1 MISIAVDRKTK
12 ELERALGQDAPKK
25 LKREIVSAI
34 NATAKRTVNL
44 LAKEVG
50 KEIAVPQKDIKQG
63 ISVTRKA
70 VAEKLSAQVTQQES
84 VRLSLKR
91 FGANQTK
98 EGVTYRISKTKGRQ
112 FIKSAFMPVVLGEHV
127 YKRQGKKRL
136 PIQKLHGPS
145 PWGITVKN
153 KLDKLIAGRDV
164 EPELIKQIDRRIRAV
179 NFKKSQG

>member
-1 MISIAVDRKTK
+1 MISIAVDKKIK
-12 ELERALGQDAPKK
+12 ELERALDEKAPK
-25 LKREIVSAI
+25 LLMRMTAAAI
-34 NATAKRTVNL
+34 NATAKRTVNI

-50 KEIAVPQKDIKQG
+50 KELAVPQKDIKQG
-63 ISVTRKA
+63 ISVTKKA
-70 VAEKLSAQVTQQES
+70 TPEKLSAEVTQRES
-84 VRLSLKR
+84 ERLPLNR

-98 EGVTYRISKTKGRQ
+98 SGVTYRISKTEGRQ
-112 FIKSAFMPVVLGEHV
+112 FIKSAFMPMALGKRV

-136 PIQKLHGPS
+136 AIQHLHGPS

>member
-1 MISIAVDRKTK
+1 MISIAVDRKLK
-12 ELERALGQDAPKK
+12 ELEKALGQDAPKK

-70 VAEKLSAQVTQQES
+70 IAEKLSAQVTQQES
-84 VRLSLKR
+84 ARLSLKR

-98 EGVTYRISKTKGRQ
+98 EGVTYRISKTKGRK
-112 FIKSAFMPVVLGEHV
+112 FLKSAFTPEVLGNHV
-127 YKRQGKKRL
+127 YKRQGKSRL

-153 KLDKLIAGRDV
+153 KLDTLIAGRDV

>member
-25 LKREIVSAI
+25 LKREVAAAI
-34 NATAKRTVNL
+34 NAVGRRTINI

-50 KEIAVPQKDIKQG
+50 KELAVPQKDIKQG
-63 ISVTRKA
+63 ILVTKKA
-70 VAEKLSAQVTQQES
+70 TPDKLSAEVTQRES
-84 VRLSLKR
+84 QRLPLKR

-153 KLDKLIAGRDV
+153 KLDTLIAGRDV
-164 EPELIKQIDRRIRAV
+164 EPELIKQLDRRIRAV